1 MQTLHGMKQNPWNP
15 SIGITAKKQGLYHIA
30 LRSIFASLLL
40 FLSFIFFECLIWF
53 VFCGWG
59 LNSNGFCFL
68 GLRFYFYDFFFCW
81 WGWIQLG
88 FILFETRRPPKQQN
102 SKHPKKK
109 KKMKKKTL
117 DHQYVGSCKRDRKLK
132 EKEERRRQ

>member
-15 SIGITAKKQGLYHIA
+15 SRGIEAKKQGRYHIA
-30 LRSIFASLLL
+30 LCSIFASLLL
-40 FLSFIFFECLIWF
+40 FLSFIFFKCLIWF

-68 GLRFYFYDFFFCW
+68 GLRFYFYEFCFVGGVKFNW
-81 WGWIQLG
+81 V
-88 FILFETRRPPKQQN
+88 LFYLKQEDHQN
-102 SKHPKKK
+102 SKTVNTQKK
-109 KKMKKKTL
+109 KKMKNKTL